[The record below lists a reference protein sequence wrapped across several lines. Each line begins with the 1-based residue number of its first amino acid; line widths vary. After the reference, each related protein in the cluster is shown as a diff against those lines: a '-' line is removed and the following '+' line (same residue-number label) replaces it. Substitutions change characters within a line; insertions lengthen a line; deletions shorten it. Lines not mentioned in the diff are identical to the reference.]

1 MPEGP
6 EIRRAADRVA
16 RVLVGQP
23 VEEARL
29 HLPHLS
35 AFEKRL
41 TGRIVTAV
49 DTRGKAMLTR
59 FDNGLTL
66 YSHNQLYGR
75 WYTMKRPR
83 MPKTQRQL
91 RVEFHTATHSA
102 LLYSA
107 SDVEVLND
115 DQLGQHPFLSRIGP
129 DVMARGLKAGEL
141 WQRLQS
147 PRFAR
152 RRTGSLFLDQ
162 VFLAG
167 IGNYLRSEILFVSGV
182 HPSRRPVDLGGDE
195 IESLCSNAIR
205 IARRSYRSG
214 GVTIP
219 PRLERQLKEEGRS
232 FEERRF
238 HVFGRD
244 GQNCYLCGSAIR
256 RLTTGGRNLFLCPGC
271 QPERRRNP
279 AETSKC

>member
-16 RVLVGQP
+16 RVLVGHV

-29 HLPHLS
+29 HLPGLS
-35 AFEKRL
+35 AYDTHL
-41 TGRIVTAV
+41 TGSIVNAV

-75 WYTMKRPR
+75 WYTAKRPR
-83 MPKTQRQL
+83 MPKTRRQL
-91 RVEFHTATHSA
+91 RVELHTTTHSA

-107 SDVEVLND
+107 SDIEVLND
-115 DQLGQHPFLSRIGP
+115 EQLGKHPFLSRIGP
-129 DVMARGLKAGEL
+129 DVMDQQLQAGKL
-141 WQRLQS
+141 RQRLQS

-152 RRTGSLFLDQ
+152 RSTGSLFLDQ
-162 VFLAG
+162 AFLAG

-182 HPSRRPVDLGGDE
+182 HPSRRPVDLDGDE
-195 IESLCSNAIR
+195 LERLCRNAIR
-205 IARRSYRSG
+205 IARRSYRTA
-214 GVTIP
+214 GVTVP
-219 PRLERQLKEEGRS
+219 PRLDRQLKEERRS
-232 FEERRF
+232 FDERRF

-244 GQNCYLCGSAIR
+244 GQTCYLCGSEIV
-256 RLTTGGRNLFLCPGC
+256 RLTTGGRKLFLCPSC
-271 QPERRRNP
+271 QPERRGTP
-279 AETSKC
+279 VQAQES